1 MRYIIPHYFDAFRC
15 VAAECEDTCCAGWQ
29 IIIDDESLE
38 RYKTASGSFGQ
49 RLQESVDWQTGSF
62 KQHDCKRCAFLND
75 DNLCDM
81 QMIGGEQMLCDTCRD
96 YPRHMEEYEGLRE
109 GSLSLSC
116 IAAAKLILGSLEPV
130 QFYTLQDDVE
140 DEEYED
146 FDFLLFDKL
155 MDARECMIALLQN
168 READIRVRMA
178 LVLKLSE
185 DIQKAIDQKDICRVD
200 TLLQEV
206 SGEDV
211 FFEFQRSQGE
221 QKGRENVCFN
231 GIRKLFRILSKMETL
246 KDDWPEY
253 VKKAEWA
260 LFGEGQRGYE
270 ENRQAFEKEMAEDY
284 ENLSRYMEQLM
295 VYFVYVHFCGAVYDG
310 DAQGKMKTAI
320 ASTILIREL
329 ILAVW
334 IEKGDVAFDDV
345 VEVAHRYSREIEHSD
360 VNLIR
365 LEKILKNTDTYP
377 LRNLI

>member
-15 VAAECEDTCCAGWQ
+15 VAAECQDTCCAGWQ
-29 IIIDDESLE
+29 IMIDDVSLE
-38 RYKTASGSFGQ
+38 RYKTTGGSFGQ
-49 RLQESVDWQTGSF
+49 RLSESINWQEGSF

-116 IAAAKLILGSLEPV
+116 IEAAKLILGCMETV
-130 QFYTLQDDVE
+130 QFYALEDDTE

-155 MDARECMIALLQN
+155 MDARERIIELLQD

-178 LVLKLSE
+178 LVLQLAE
-185 DIQKAIDQKDICRVD
+185 DIQKAIDENDICRID
-200 TLLQEV
+200 TLLQGV

-211 FFEFQRSQGE
+211 FFAFERDYGE
-221 QKGRENVCFN
+221 KKTGANEYYN
-231 GIRKLFRILSKMETL
+231 GMRKLFRIFSKMETL
-246 KDDWPEY
+246 KDNWPEY

-270 ENRQAFEKEMAEDY
+270 ENRRDFEKDMAEDY
-284 ENLSRYMEQLM
+284 ENFSRYMEQLM
-295 VYFVYVHFCGAVYDG
+295 VYFVYVYFCGAVYDG
-310 DAQGKMKTAI
+310 DALGKMKTAI
-320 ASTILIREL
+320 ASTVLIREL
-329 ILAVW
+329 IFAVW
-334 IEKGDVAFDDV
+334 IEKGDVTFADV
-345 VEVAHRYSREIEHSD
+345 VDVAHRYSREIEHSD
-360 VNLIR
+360 VNLLR
-365 LEKILKNTDTYP
+365 LEKLLKNTVTYP
-377 LRNLI
+377 VGNFI

>member
-29 IIIDDESLE
+29 IMIDDDSLE
-38 RYKTASGSFGQ
+38 RYKATGGSFGQ

-62 KQHDCKRCAFLND
+62 KQHDCKRCAFLNE

-81 QMIGGEQMLCDTCRD
+81 QMIGGEQMLCNTCRD

-116 IAAAKLILGSLEPV
+116 IEAAKLILGSLEPV

-155 MDARECMIALLQN
+155 MDARERMMELLQN

-178 LVLKLSE
+178 LVLKMSE
-185 DIQKAIDQKDICRVD
+185 DIQKAIDENDICRVD
-200 TLLQEV
+200 SLLQEV

-211 FFEFQRSQGE
+211 FFEFQKKVDNTKSGV
-221 QKGRENVCFN
+221 NDYFN
-231 GIRKLFRILSKMETL
+231 SIRKLFRIFSKMETL
-246 KDDWPEY
+246 KDNWPEY

-270 ENRQAFEKEMAEDY
+270 ENRSAFERDMIEDY
-284 ENLSRYMEQLM
+284 EKFSRYMEQLM
-295 VYFVYVHFCGAVYDG
+295 VYFVYVYFCGAVYDG
-310 DAQGKMKTAI
+310 DVLGKMRTAI

-334 IEKGDVAFDDV
+334 IEKQDVTFEDV
-345 VEVAHRYSREIEHSD
+345 IEVAHRYSREIEHSD
-360 VNLIR
+360 VNLTR
-365 LEKILKNTDTYP
+365 LEKLLKNTDTYP
-377 LRNLI
+377 LGKLI